1 VRRSS
6 AWPEELPP
14 ITDHE
19 AIELVRRLYRKF
31 MGRSLKVPIRI
42 TTGNRLTW
50 HRGDRFDVNPKR
62 VAWRENHHVGGTL
75 SLCSRTMCT
84 SRNGPAINRTLQ
96 LMPSSSVRCRARRK
110 IWLA

>member
-62 VAWRENHHVGGTL
+62 VAWRENHHPGWRDVVHLL
-75 SLCSRTMCT
+75 SHYVHVKKWPSHKPHAATHAFIEREMSST
-84 SRNGPAINRTLQ
+84 S
-96 LMPSSSVRCRARRK
+96 
-110 IWLA
+110 